1 MYAIDLM
8 GDGFLPLS
16 RAPLLLD
23 LLVLA
28 MIPVLTLQG
37 LSIVLVKRFKRFRW
51 HKNLQITLAVLLGL
65 VLSVFELEM
74 RNSSW
79 AERAEPSR
87 YYETLVYPILVFHLI
102 IAITT
107 TLLWIVTVTT
117 ALRRFPDP
125 PRPAAFSA
133 SHIKLA
139 RFTASGT
146 LLTALTGWLFYFV
159 AFVG

>member
-37 LSIVLVKRFKRFRW
+37 LSIVLVKRFKRFKW
-51 HKNLQITLAVLLGL
+51 HKNLQISLAVLLGL
-65 VLSVFELEM
+65 VLSIFELEM
-74 RNSSW
+74 RNADW
-79 AERAEPSR
+79 AGRAEPSR
-87 YYETLVYPILVFHLI
+87 FYETLVYPILIFHLFV
-102 IAITT
+102 AVST
-107 TLLWIVTVTT
+107 TLLWLVTVTT
-117 ALRRFPDP
+117 ALRRFPNP
-125 PRPAAFSA
+125 PRPSAFSA
-133 SHIKLA
+133 RHIMLA